1 MSKKEEPELPAF
13 TPPEGTLDRD
23 TLDHCFYLEV
33 IKDKQSIGK
42 QPLSR
47 RGHYIFGRSEQVH
60 VPVIHPS
67 LSRQHAVVLHMMVG
81 KGDEEKKPGVCVM
94 DLGSANA
101 THINGKKIKPKIPY
115 PMKPDYYFCLG
126 KSTRR
131 YYVRHDPSLEK
142 PIIKEKP
149 KKAKPKAKE
158 APQGVKR
165 KADGTKEKTVV
176 RKLSEDEI
184 KKIQAKK
191 QRLTNP
197 TLGARKLV
205 SSQFRNLVEMPRTAP
220 TGVAVTLEDMAST
233 PVEPEK
239 PIPQEVVEEEEDKE
253 LGDDPEEIEE
263 GRSWLIKPDSALP
276 KDEDSD

>member
-1 MSKKEEPELPAF
+1 MPVF
-13 TPPEGTLDRD
+13 TPPEGTLTQD

-47 RGHYIFGRSEQVH
+47 RGHYIFGRSDQIH
-60 VPVIHPS
+60 VQVIHPS
-67 LSRQHAVVLHMMVG
+67 LSRQHAVVMHMMVG
-81 KGDEEKKPGVCVM
+81 KDGEEKKPGICVM

-142 PIIKEKP
+142 PNFNEESK
-149 KKAKPKAKE
+149 
-158 APQGVKR
+158 KR
-165 KADGTKEKTVV
+165 KHATITKNEKGDKQKVAV
-176 RKLSEDEI
+176 RKLSEAEI
-184 KKIQAKK
+184 KKLQAKK
-191 QRLTNP
+191 VRQGTQS
-197 TLGARKLV
+197 LGARKLV
-205 SSQFRNLVEMPRTAP
+205 SSQFRNLVEQPRTAP
-220 TGVAVTLEDMAST
+220 QGLAVTLEDMMASAEAEQPKDDEAEQVT
-233 PVEPEK
+233 EAE
-239 PIPQEVVEEEEDKE
+239 QEDEDE
-253 LGDDPEEIEE
+253 LGDDPEAEDT
-263 GRSWLIKPDSALP
+263 GRSWLIKPDNAVA